1 MKVETR
7 TFLQKARRIFVVGKF
22 TMQRGYGILN
32 IPMVA
37 AMGAGIIYPYTI
49 NIMPGV
55 KMWHLAIIAF
65 TAIMFAGWLDRKLR
79 VLHEEQNYT
88 TETNPMLMAGLRG
101 ELNKHEKKEETKEEV
116 KEEQE
121 KKEIKNET

>member
-1 MKVETR
+1 MKDETK
-7 TFLQKARRIFVVGKF
+7 TFLQKARRIFGVGKF

-49 NIMPGV
+49 NILPGI
-55 KMWHLAIIAF
+55 KMWHLAIFAF
-65 TAIMFAGWLDRKLR
+65 AAIMLAGWLDRKLR

-88 TETNPMLMAGLRG
+88 TETNPILMAGLRG
-101 ELNKHEKKEETKEEV
+101 ELNGNKETN
-116 KEEQE
+116 
-121 KKEIKNET
+121 EIKKMK